1 MAIMAKTK
9 LPRRL
14 HVVSGK
20 GGVGKSMFCRAL
32 AWCWGSIHGEFVA
45 FDADASNA
53 TLARFLPNTTV
64 VDVDGDGRIGAWF
77 ERVVMPPLIAG
88 DTRRVLLDLGSG
100 AERLFRGWASSNE
113 APALLREMGVEITV
127 WHLLDPSLD
136 SISPLLDTVSAL
148 PDVEHAIVLNL
159 GLAKGIHTY
168 DPMGAFAAIQA
179 EPEFQEVTR
188 GRPVLKMA
196 PLLEAGRIDQDDVTF
211 EVAVSDKSPLYLF
224 ERMRVYRWLHDMRS
238 ELAPWV

>member
-1 MAIMAKTK
+1 MAIINKTK

-20 GGVGKSMFCRAL
+20 GGVGKSMFCRSL
-32 AWCWGSIHGEFVA
+32 AWCWGSINGSFVA
-45 FDADASNA
+45 FDADGSNA

-64 VDVDGDGRIGAWF
+64 VDVDGDGRISAWF
-77 ERVVMPPLIAG
+77 ERVVMPPLIASE
-88 DTRRVLLDLGSG
+88 TRRVLLDLGSG
-100 AERLFRGWASSNE
+100 AERLFRGWAHTND
-113 APALLREMGVEITV
+113 APALLREVGVEITV

-168 DPMGAFAAIQA
+168 EPAAAFDAIRA
-179 EPEFQEVTR
+179 EPEYLAVTE
-188 GRPVLKMA
+188 GRPVLKMP
-196 PLLEAGRIDQDDVTF
+196 PLLEAARIDRDDVTF
-211 EVAVSDKSPLYLF
+211 EVAISDKSPLYLF
-224 ERMRVYRWLHDMRS
+224 ERMRVYRWLHSMRS